1 STTWTS
7 SRPPT
12 GSSTSAR
19 RVGTRG
25 ARSSSRAPRRRL
37 RRTRPRTRADSSRR
51 CWAPCR
57 SSRWARRAERDADG
71 RMRRSVPVTLLGL
84 RPLMPQAL
92 RWKLLPLAFVLAL
105 GAAAC
110 AEPPTA
116 TVNLGSGVRFLPEVG
131 DSLNDA
137 GRYPS
142 IVTNPD
148 GPPVVAPFGFGEKPD
163 PGEVPI
169 TRPVGSPSI
178 PGVFLATVS
187 EQG

>member
-1 STTWTS
+1 
-7 SRPPT
+7 
-12 GSSTSAR
+12 
-19 RVGTRG
+19 
-25 ARSSSRAPRRRL
+25 
-37 RRTRPRTRADSSRR
+37 
-51 CWAPCR
+51 
-57 SSRWARRAERDADG
+57 
-71 RMRRSVPVTLLGL
+71 MRRSVPVTLLGL
-84 RPLMPQAL
+84 RPLMPQAI

-142 IVTNPD
+142 IVTDTD
-148 GPPVVAPFGFGEKPD
+148 GLPVVAYFAFEEELEAGG
-163 PGEVPI
+163 VPV

-178 PGVFLATVS
+178 PGVLLATVS
-187 EQG
+187 QEGFWTRGAIAIPACNDG